1 MFDAFITTALPTVVF
16 YMAKL
21 APIWMPFILVI
32 LFWEIWVTYVRAQ
45 FFFKQEVRLL
55 QIKLPKEL
63 MKSPVAM
70 ELFLTTLH
78 QTGGEGTWYDKYW
91 LGKTRPWFSLEMASI
106 EGKVGFYIWTRKGM
120 QKFIES
126 SLYAQFPGI
135 EVHEV
140 PDYSLPVAF
149 DPKTMKMWAA
159 NLQFTK
165 DDAYPIKTYVDYG
178 LDKDPKE
185 EFKVDPIAP
194 VIEFLGSIGAN
205 QQAWFQ
211 IIVRAHKGD
220 QVKPGTLFK
229 TNYDPYKESAKE
241 IINDLMKRDPKTKFV
256 AGGEDGAKVVLTK
269 GETETISAIE
279 RNLTKLQFEVGIRII
294 YFGKKEFY
302 DPANI
307 SGMTGSWKQ
316 YASETLNGFKPNSK
330 FYSPRFSYPWQDFQ
344 NRRQNGDMEE
354 ALEAYK
360 RRSFFYGPIKGES
373 IHMSSEELATIYHF
387 PGQVAAAPAFNR
399 ILSKKSEAPAN
410 LPL

>member
-1 MFDAFITTALPTVVF
+1 MFDAYITDALPIVIF
-16 YMAKL
+16 YVAKT
-21 APIWMPFILVI
+21 APIWVPFILVI
-32 LFWEIWVTYVRAQ
+32 LFWEVWVVYVRAQ
-45 FFFKQEVRLL
+45 FFLKQEVKLL
-55 QIKLPKEL
+55 QIKLPKDL
-63 MKSPVAM
+63 MKSPLAM
-70 ELFLTTLH
+70 ELFLTSLH

-106 EGKVGFYIWTRKGM
+106 EGKVGFYIWTRKSM

-135 EVHEV
+135 EIHEV
-140 PDYSLPVAF
+140 PDYSLPITF

-165 DDAYPIKTYVDYG
+165 EDAYPIKTYVDYG

-185 EFKVDPIAP
+185 EFKVDPLAP
-194 VIEFLGSIGAN
+194 VLEFLGSIGAN

-211 IIVRAHKGD
+211 IIIRAHKGD
-220 QVKPGTLFK
+220 QKKPGTLFK
-229 TNYDPYKESAKE
+229 MNYDPYKEEAKK
-241 IINDLMKRDPKTKFV
+241 IINELMQRDPKTKV
-256 AGGEDGAKVVLTK
+256 VPEGEDGKIVITK
-269 GETETISAIE
+269 GEAEVISAIE

-316 YASETLNGFKPNSK
+316 YASESLNGFKPNSK

-344 NRRQNGDMEE
+344 NRRSNGDMEE

-360 RRSFFYGPIKGES
+360 RRSFFYGPIMGES

-387 PGQVAAAPAFNR
+387 PGQVASTPSFTR

>member
-1 MFDAFITTALPTVVF
+1 MFDAFITDALPIVIF
-16 YMAKL
+16 YVAKT
-21 APIWMPFILVI
+21 APIWVPFILVV
-32 LFWEIWVTYVRAQ
+32 LFWEVWVVYVRAQ
-45 FFFKQEVRLL
+45 FFLKQEVKLL
-55 QIKLPKEL
+55 QIKLPKDL
-63 MKSPVAM
+63 MKSPLAM
-70 ELFLTTLH
+70 ELFLTSLH

-106 EGKVGFYIWTRKGM
+106 EGKVGFYIWTRKSM

-135 EVHEV
+135 EIHEV
-140 PDYSLPVAF
+140 PDYSLPITF

-165 DDAYPIKTYVDYG
+165 EDAYPIKTYVDYG

-185 EFKVDPIAP
+185 EFKVDPLAP
-194 VIEFLGSIGAN
+194 VLEFLGSIGAN

-211 IIVRAHKGD
+211 IIIRAHKGD
-220 QVKPGTLFK
+220 QKKPGTLFK
-229 TNYDPYKESAKE
+229 MNYDPYKEEAKK
-241 IINDLMKRDPKTKFV
+241 IINELMQRDPKTKV
-256 AGGEDGAKVVLTK
+256 VPEGEDGKIVITK
-269 GETETISAIE
+269 GEAEIISAIE

-316 YASETLNGFKPNSK
+316 YASESLNGFKPNSK

-344 NRRQNGDMEE
+344 NRRSNGDMEE

-360 RRSFFYGPIKGES
+360 RRSFFYGPIMGEP

-387 PGQVAAAPAFNR
+387 PGQVASTPSFTR